1 MCVFFKALR
10 NAAELLL
17 PRTCTVCGRILGCDE
32 KYVCTYCRSS
42 FPFTHF
48 AGRLENP
55 MSLKFNAAIGGFQP
69 VDEPFEKAAALF
81 FYGLESNFRNITM
94 DLKYNASLSEGRY
107 FARELG
113 RQLGAS
119 PLFAQ
124 AAVLVPVPLHPLRRF
139 RRGYN
144 QAEVIA
150 REIGAACPW
159 MTVLPLLKRTRRTR
173 SQATMSTAQKKAN
186 VKDAFSVD
194 EALVQLLLDNPEA
207 APQEL
212 IIVDDVFTTGA
223 TTAQCWK
230 TLREKFP
237 PSVKIS
243 VVTLGFV
250 G

>member
-1 MCVFFKALR
+1 MSFFLKSLHYAS
-10 NAAELLL
+10 ELLL
-17 PRTCTVCGRILGCDE
+17 PRSCTVCGRSLGSGE
-32 KYVCTYCRSS
+32 KFVCTYCRST
-42 FPFTHF
+42 FPYTRFSE
-48 AGRLENP
+48 RLENP
-55 MSLKFNAAIGGFQP
+55 MSLKFNIAIGEFLP
-69 VDEPFEKAAALF
+69 CNEPFEKAAALF
-81 FYGLESNFRNITM
+81 FYGLESDFRNITM
-94 DLKYNASLSEGRY
+94 DLKYNASLSEGRH

-113 RQLGAS
+113 RQLRAS
-119 PLFAQ
+119 PLFSR

-150 REIGAACPW
+150 REIEAECPW
-159 MTVLPLLKRTRRTR
+159 MTTLPLLKRTHYTR
-173 SQATMSTAQKKAN
+173 SQATLSTERKKSN
-186 VKDAFSVD
+186 VSGAFSVD
-194 EALVQLLLDNPEA
+194 EDLVRWLTGIPEA

-223 TTAQCWK
+223 TTAQCWR